1 MIQLRPYQHEA
12 IDAVEKALDKGVQK
26 PLVVLPTGTGKT
38 VVFSRAIEK
47 RGGTALVLA
56 HRDELIQQAAEK
68 LAAVA
73 PELADSIGTVKAEKN
88 DVDAKIIVGSVQTL
102 SRDKRLAQLP
112 TKFDTVVIDEAHHAA
127 ADSYLKII
135 EHLDD
140 SPLILGV
147 TATPER
153 ADSKDLAEVWETTV
167 YARSILEMIEGG
179 YLASL
184 KGYQVQIDGLDLRTV
199 KVSGGD
205 YQAGDLGRLMEETF
219 ADRQVARAY
228 RDMASDR
235 KGIVF
240 TPTVDVAHATAKEL
254 NKLNIPAGAVDAT
267 TPQDERRQLLG
278 DLKSGKLQVICN
290 CGVLTEGFDEP
301 SVSAIVVARPTRS
314 RGLYVQMVGRGTRIH
329 PGKEDCMIL
338 DFSGAEVDL
347 KAMNLPGIF
356 DIDATEYEEGKAIEE
371 AVAEYEA
378 KQTKI
383 GKRKVTE
390 KNLFAR
396 SEVRWIKVEP
406 EGDTRWVL
414 SLGGDDLVV
423 LDPHDGGFRVLQMGE
438 SKAKVIASGMDLG
451 YAQGIGEEMIRR
463 SKAGGL
469 NKKRAAWHEHDATAG
484 QASFLWALGKRKQSK
499 QAKAG
504 EMTKG
509 EAAQAITE
517 AQAEDRL
524 NRFDVALAA
533 RAAAEDK
540 EPVPA

>member
-267 TPQDERRQLLG
+267 TPPDKRRQLLA

-438 SKAKVIASGMDLG
+438 SRAKVIASGMDLG

-533 RAAAEDK
+533 RAAEDK